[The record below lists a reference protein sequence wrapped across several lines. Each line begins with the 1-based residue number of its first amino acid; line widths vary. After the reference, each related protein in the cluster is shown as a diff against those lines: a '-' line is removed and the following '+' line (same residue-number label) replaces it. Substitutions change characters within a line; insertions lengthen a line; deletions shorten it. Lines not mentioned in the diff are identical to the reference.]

1 MNDFNS
7 AEYVVTQAKEGK
19 NRRLRVLLMTM
30 YLVVIIGLV
39 VILLAL
45 KLVPVVAV
53 VPLLAWPMVHFT
65 WRKVNVEYKYVI
77 AHSRVTFSECFS
89 SGSDKVTIDVPV
101 ADFEY
106 IGKLEDSDQKI
117 RDFAPAKTFDYRG
130 SVSKP
135 NAAVGLLT
143 LNGTKTQVMFIY
155 DKRTAS
161 LFKLYNKNTEL

>member
-19 NRRLRVLLMTM
+19 NRRLRSLLMTM
-30 YLVVIIGLV
+30 YLVVGIGV
-39 VILLAL
+39 VAILLAV
-45 KLVPVVAV
+45 KLVPLVAL
-53 VPLLAWPMVHFT
+53 VPLMVWIMVHFT

-101 ADFEY
+101 ADFDY
-106 IGKLEDSDQKI
+106 IGRLEDSEQKV

-135 NAAVGLLT
+135 NVAVGLLT
-143 LNGTKTQVMFIY
+143 QNGVKTQVLFIY

>member
-19 NRRLRVLLMTM
+19 NRRLRSLLLTM
-30 YLVVIIGLV
+30 YFVVGIGV
-39 VILLAL
+39 VATLLAV

-53 VPLLAWPMVHFT
+53 VPILVWIMVHFT

-77 AHSRVTFSECFS
+77 AHSRVTFTECFS

-101 ADFEY
+101 VDFDY
-106 IGKLEDSDQKI
+106 IGKLEDSEQKI
-117 RDFAPAKTFDYRG
+117 RDFAPTKSFDYRG

-135 NAAVGLLT
+135 NAAVGLIT
-143 LNGTKTQVMFIY
+143 IDGVKTQVLFIY

>member
-30 YLVVIIGLV
+30 YLVVIIGVV

-89 SGSDKVTIDVPV
+89 SGSDKVTVDVPV

-106 IGKLEDSDQKI
+106 IGRLEDSEQKI

-143 LNGTKTQVMFIY
+143 QNGVKTQVLFIY